1 MIVMNNYT
9 FNEQSSKTV
18 ERNGEQVRLVTFRGS
33 EPRDGLDNEYLN
45 VDGRVD
51 IPLMDYFMAGME
63 NRIPALIKDRVIA
76 QLTEREEEEETE
88 NAE

>member
-1 MIVMNNYT
+1 MNNYT
-9 FNEQSSKTV
+9 FTEQSSKTV

-33 EPRDGLDNEYLN
+33 EPREGLDNEYLN

-51 IPLMDYFMAGME
+51 IQLMDYFTAGMNGE
-63 NRIPALIKDRVIA
+63 IPTLIKEKVIA
-76 QLTEREEEEETE
+76 QLTEREEEPTE

>member
-1 MIVMNNYT
+1 MMNNYT
-9 FNEQSSKTV
+9 FTEQSSKNV

-33 EPRDGLDNEYLN
+33 GPRDGIDNEYLN

-63 NRIPALIKDRVIA
+63 NRIPALIKDKVIE
-76 QLTEREEEEETE
+76 QLTAREQELEGKEE